1 VLRPYIRQETASAAQ
16 QIQEPGLLKNAHVL
30 ILTDDSEFGRLLSS
44 CWQAEQQAPSITTLN
59 SGLWKVQDAEAFD
72 LMVVGPVGQAT
83 LGKILSSL
91 HPGVAVILCAPA
103 DFREMQQLRS
113 RYPRLLH
120 VALRDDWT
128 QTLVL
133 VAGEAL
139 RRIRAERQA
148 RQAISRAAQS
158 EREAVLGRYMAEMKH
173 SVNNALTS
181 ILGNAE
187 LLLLEPGQLSAQSL
201 HQIKTMHSMTL
212 RINEIMQRF
221 SSLSSEMRDAEKASQ
236 AETEQLPESLPTRN

>member
-1 VLRPYIRQETASAAQ
+1 
-16 QIQEPGLLKNAHVL
+16 LKNANVL

-44 CWQAEQQAPSITTLN
+44 CWHAERQSPSIAILN
-59 SGLWKVQDAEAFD
+59 SSLWKAQDAEAFD
-72 LMVVGPVGQAT
+72 LVVLGPVGDAN
-83 LGKILSSL
+83 LSKILGSL

-120 VALRDDWT
+120 VPLRDDWT
-128 QTLVL
+128 QTLML
-133 VAGEAL
+133 VAGESL
-139 RRIRAERQA
+139 RRVRAGHQA
-148 RQAISRAAQS
+148 KQAISRAAQY
-158 EREAVLGRYMAEMKH
+158 EREAMLGRYMAEMKH
-173 SVNNALTS
+173 SVNDALTS

-187 LLLLEPGQLSAQSL
+187 LLLLEPGQLTAQSL